1 MPVYNPLVP
10 TGTVNLDV
18 DYQNLQGNFEQANI
32 VYGTNHYPLNNATP
46 NQGFHNF
53 VTTPAV
59 VNSPP
64 DGLPPATSATTLQ
77 FYAYQQYAA
86 LGLLHYSR
94 GINNAVP
101 TPLTNLNSAATPL
114 IIAPGATTNILDFT
128 GMSVVFCELF
138 AGDAIAVAANRVLAV
153 IYWMGTSATIINLN
167 LAGSNITPQFAG
179 NILQIKNNDVVAKNN
194 VYWSL
199 KVQRAQ

>member
-101 TPLTNLNSAATPL
+101 TPLTNLNSGAAAVVIPDTM
-114 IIAPGATTNILDFT
+114 TTNILDFT

-138 AGDAIAVAANRVLAV
+138 AA
-153 IYWMGTSATIINLN
+153 ATIAPANNKALATILWTTGGVALINLN
-167 LAGSNITPQFAG
+167 PGLNILAPQFAG
-179 NILQIKNNDVVAKNN
+179 NTLQLKNNSGGPLSVF
-194 VYWSL
+194 WSL